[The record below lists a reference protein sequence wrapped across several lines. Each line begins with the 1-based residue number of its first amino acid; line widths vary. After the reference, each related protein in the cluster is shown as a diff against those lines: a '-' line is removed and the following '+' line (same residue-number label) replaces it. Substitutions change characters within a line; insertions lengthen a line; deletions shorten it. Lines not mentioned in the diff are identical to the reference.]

1 MQGLTVR
8 THRLAFAS
16 VLLALP
22 YKARFGRAV
31 KRFTFRAHGLASQD
45 CAMAVPTKHEVIKAT
60 RIKRVIAS
68 LRSTRQFCRSDK
80 RAVFDLGQI
89 QDRRAQTI
97 VYPRSTF

>member
-31 KRFTFRAHGLASQD
+31 KRFTFRAHGLAFAGLCHGGAD
-45 CAMAVPTKHEVIKAT
+45 KA
-60 RIKRVIAS
+60 
-68 LRSTRQFCRSDK
+68 
-80 RAVFDLGQI
+80 
-89 QDRRAQTI
+89 
-97 VYPRSTF
+97 